1 MGKPG
6 LARTAL
12 TAVAIGVPAV
22 SVIALPAAASAAPL
36 AASAAPLAAS
46 QPMRVVQ
53 HPPKAAPHRQQT
65 LNQELASYV
74 KRLEGVPY
82 VYGGTSP
89 HGFDC
94 SGLTQYVYRH
104 FGRGIPRTANG
115 QFTAFRAVRRADARP
130 GDLIFFHV
138 SSNPGSYV
146 YHVGV
151 YEGGSDMVVASTGAG
166 RVIWESFTWAGD
178 TVTFGTITH

>member
-36 AASAAPLAAS
+36 AAS

-53 HPPKAAPHRQQT
+53 HPPRAAPAKAT
-65 LNQELASYV
+65 LNSELAAYV
-74 KRLEGVPY
+74 KRLEGIPY

-89 HGFDC
+89 RGFDC
-94 SGLTQYVYRH
+94 SGLTQYVYKH
-104 FGRGIPRTANG
+104 YGRGIPRTANE
-115 QFTAFRAVRRADARP
+115 QFNAFRAVSRADARP

-138 SSNPGSYV
+138 SSNPDSYV

-151 YEGGSDMVVASTGAG
+151 YEGGNYMVAASTGAG
-166 RVIWESFTWAGD
+166 RVIWESYTWAGD
-178 TVTFGTITH
+178 TVSFGTITH

>member
-1 MGKPG
+1 MARPG

-36 AASAAPLAAS
+36 AASQPTRVVHHPPHAAPVKK
-46 QPMRVVQ
+46 M
-53 HPPKAAPHRQQT
+53 T
-65 LNQELASYV
+65 INQELASYV

-89 HGFDC
+89 AGFDC

-104 FGRGIPRTANG
+104 YGHDIPRTAND
-115 QFTAFRAVRRADARP
+115 QFLAFRAVSRADAQP

-138 SSNPGSYV
+138 SSDPDSYV

-151 YEGGSDMVVASTGAG
+151 YEGGDYMVAASTGAG
-166 RVIWESFTWAGD
+166 KVIWESYTWAGD
-178 TVTFGTITH
+178 TVTFGTITHSA

>member
-1 MGKPG
+1 MAKPG

-12 TAVAIGVPAV
+12 TAVAIGVPV
-22 SVIALPAAASAAPL
+22 VGVIALPAAASAAPL
-36 AASAAPLAAS
+36 VAS
-46 QPMRVVQ
+46 QPMRVVH
-53 HPPKAAPHRQQT
+53 HPPRTVSAKET

-74 KRLEGVPY
+74 KRLEGARY

-89 HGFDC
+89 KGFDC
-94 SGLTQYVYRH
+94 SGLTQYVYKH
-104 FGRGIPRTANG
+104 FGRGIPRTANE
-115 QFTAFRAVRRADARP
+115 QFASFRAVSKAHARP

-151 YEGGSDMVVASTGAG
+151 YEGGHSMVAASTGAG
-166 RVIWESFTWAGD
+166 HVIWESFTWAGD

>member
-1 MGKPG
+1 MAKPG

-36 AASAAPLAAS
+36 VAS

-53 HPPKAAPHRQQT
+53 HPPKAAPKKAT
-65 LNQELASYV
+65 LNQELAAYV

-89 HGFDC
+89 EGFDC
-94 SGLTQYVYRH
+94 SGLTQYVYKH
-104 FGRGIPRTANG
+104 YGHGIPRTANE
-115 QFTAFRAVRRADARP
+115 QFTAFRAVSRADAQP

-138 SSNPGSYV
+138 SSNPDSYV

-151 YEGGSDMVVASTGAG
+151 YEGGNDMVAASTGAG
-166 RVIWESFTWAGD
+166 RVIWESYTWAGD

>member
-6 LARTAL
+6 LARAAL

-36 AASAAPLAAS
+36 AAS

-53 HPPKAAPHRQQT
+53 HPPKAAPAKET
-65 LNQELASYV
+65 LNQEFASYA
-74 KRLEGVPY
+74 KRLEGVRY

-89 HGFDC
+89 KGFDC
-94 SGLTQYVYRH
+94 SGLTQYVYKH
-104 FGRGIPRTANG
+104 YGRGIPRTANE
-115 QFTAFRAVRRADARP
+115 QFTAFRAVGKGKARP

-138 SSNPGSYV
+138 SSNPASYV
-146 YHVGV
+146 YHVGI
-151 YEGGSDMVVASTGAG
+151 YEGGNNMVVASTGAG
-166 RVIWESFTWAGD
+166 RVIWESYTWAGD

>member
-1 MGKPG
+1 MARPG

-22 SVIALPAAASAAPL
+22 SVIALPAAASAAPV
-36 AASAAPLAAS
+36 AASRPMFVIPQPPAAAP
-46 QPMRVVQ
+46 VKV
-53 HPPKAAPHRQQT
+53 T
-65 LNQELASYV
+65 LNQELAAYS

-82 VYGGTSP
+82 VYGGTSLK
-89 HGFDC
+89 GFDC
-94 SGLTQYVYRH
+94 SGLTQYVYKH
-104 FGRGIPRTANG
+104 YGRGIPRTANE
-115 QFTAFRAVRRADARP
+115 QFKAFRAVSRAGARP

-151 YEGGSDMVVASTGAG
+151 YEGGDDMVAASTGAG
-166 RVIWESFTWAGD
+166 RVIWESYAWAGD

>member
-1 MGKPG
+1 VAKPG

-22 SVIALPAAASAAPL
+22 SLLALPAVASAAPMPISSPVRVVSRP
-36 AASAAPLAAS
+36 SAA
-46 QPMRVVQ
+46 
-53 HPPKAAPHRQQT
+53 APVKHT

-74 KRLEGVPY
+74 KRLEGARY
-82 VYGGTSP
+82 AYGGTSP
-89 HGFDC
+89 AGFDC
-94 SGLTQYVYRH
+94 SGLTQYTYKH

-115 QFTAFRAVRRADARP
+115 QFAAFRAVSKANARP

-138 SSNPGSYV
+138 SSNPDSYV

-151 YEGGSDMVVASTGAG
+151 YEGGNYMVAASTGAG
-166 RVIWESFTWAGD
+166 RVIWESYTWAGD

>member
-1 MGKPG
+1 VGKPG

-22 SVIALPAAASAAPL
+22 TAVALPA

-53 HPPKAAPHRQQT
+53 HPPKAAPAKKT

-74 KRLEGVPY
+74 KRLEGVRY

-89 HGFDC
+89 KGFDC
-94 SGLTQYVYRH
+94 SGLTQYVYKH
-104 FGRGIPRTANG
+104 FGRHIPRTANE
-115 QFTAFRAVRRADARP
+115 QFTVFRAVSRAKARP

-138 SSNPGSYV
+138 SGNPGSYV

-151 YEGGSDMVVASTGAG
+151 YEGGSYMVAASTGAG

>member
-12 TAVAIGVPAV
+12 AAVAIGVPVAT
-22 SVIALPAAASAAPL
+22 VIALPAAASAAPL
-36 AASAAPLAAS
+36 VAG
-46 QPMRVVQ
+46 QPMRVIQ
-53 HPPKAAPHRQQT
+53 DPPKAAPAKVT
-65 LNQELASYV
+65 LNAELASYV
-74 KRLEGVPY
+74 KRLEGVRY

-89 HGFDC
+89 KGFDC

-104 FGRGIPRTANG
+104 YGRHIPRTANG
-115 QFTAFRAVRRADARP
+115 QFTSFRAVSRAKARP

-138 SSNPGSYV
+138 STNPGSYV

-151 YEGGSDMVVASTGAG
+151 YEGGNNMVVASTGAG

>member
-1 MGKPG
+1 MGRPG

-22 SVIALPAAASAAPL
+22 AVIALPAAASAAPL
-36 AASAAPLAAS
+36 AAS
-46 QPMRVVQ
+46 QPMRVIH
-53 HPPKAAPHRQQT
+53 HPPTADPAKETR
-65 LNQELASYV
+65 NQKLASYV

-89 HGFDC
+89 AGFDC
-94 SGLTQYVYRH
+94 SGLTQYVYKH
-104 FGRGIPRTANG
+104 FGLDIPRTAND
-115 QFTAFRAVRRADARP
+115 QFTAFRAVSRADAKP

-138 SSNPGSYV
+138 SSHPDSYV

-151 YEGGSDMVVASTGAG
+151 YEGGDYMVAASTGAG
-166 RVIWESFTWAGD
+166 EVIWESYTWAGD

>member
-36 AASAAPLAAS
+36 VAS

-53 HPPKAAPHRQQT
+53 HPPKAAPGKET
-65 LNQELASYV
+65 LNSELASYV
-74 KRLEGVPY
+74 KRLEGVRY

-89 HGFDC
+89 KGFDC
-94 SGLTQYVYRH
+94 SGLTQYVYKH
-104 FGRGIPRTANG
+104 FGHHIPRTANE

-151 YEGGSDMVVASTGAG
+151 YEGGTHMVAASTGAG

>member
-1 MGKPG
+1 VAKPG

-12 TAVAIGVPAV
+12 TAVAIGVPVVA
-22 SVIALPAAASAAPL
+22 VIALPAAASAAPL
-36 AASAAPLAAS
+36 AAS
-46 QPMRVVQ
+46 QPMRVIQ
-53 HPPKAAPHRQQT
+53 HPPKAVPAKQA
-65 LNQELASYV
+65 LNAELASYV
-74 KRLEGVPY
+74 KRLEGARY
-82 VYGGTSP
+82 AYGGTSP
-89 HGFDC
+89 AGFDC

-104 FGRGIPRTANG
+104 FGRAIPRTANE
-115 QFTAFRAVRRADARP
+115 QFTHFKAVSRANARP

-138 SSNPGSYV
+138 SSNRGSYV

-151 YEGGSDMVVASTGAG
+151 YEGGSDMVAASTGAG